1 MAHTKETTVLRGNT
15 LEQWRQRTNKIS
27 YDLGAVNEL
36 HSDFTDSILNFTATA
51 DQTNFYDAGLS
62 IGLAAE
68 VTLDNTAGSIIL
80 AGDHTALDASIV
92 AGEKL
97 FQGILAAKTWEATI
111 VAVTDRKILVT
122 QSTGVFDAAE
132 ELVLTSDTNVTIAAS
147 NISSLIAESY
157 EVGYVEL
164 YTNGVERAQT
174 LNTVGFHLPPYV
186 SRINLTGSPTVPA
199 SFVEGAT
206 IYQGTLG
213 SETFIGKILYVEG
226 STAIHIK
233 SVTSGS
239 FSTSV
244 MVKVG
249 SGDTNNRVLAANLD
263 TYSTID
269 QDHASMIELHSPADA
284 GDIIK
289 LAYYNT
295 IRALNE
301 LADDIGTIE
310 SLTTTATN
318 LVAGVNELDAEIGN
332 TTEFSSVSATNNTV
346 STAIQKLHTEIG
358 DITAIDAL
366 VTNNTSLVEAL
377 NELQGDIGNKSSLTT
392 AAKGSLV
399 AAVNEH
405 DTDLGDMTFTGLDAT
420 DVSDAIRE
428 LRTDI
433 GDVTAANMGTT
444 ASNLTGAMLELEKEI
459 DTLNTRVEPTQAFH
473 ANFGSDTIMDGI
485 NELMTDIGNVT
496 ATNMG
501 TTADTVVGAMLELET
516 EIDTLNTYTGV
527 STVLTTTAE
536 DLAAAI
542 NEHETDIGDMVFTG
556 LDATDISTAIRE
568 LRTDLGD
575 VTAANMGTTA
585 DTVVGAML
593 ELETEIDTLNAR
605 VEPGQAFNAWFDST
619 TIMDGINEL
628 ATEKLNLASSTTQT
642 INSDVQMTTG
652 NVFTIPSG
660 ATLDI
665 DGTLLIGGGAG
676 STLSFDT
683 AFIELASTASLEG
696 IEVDR
701 SKITGVAVA
710 TAVKSKLQWNEG
722 KVGTGA
728 SNTSH
733 RGWQL
738 VGLTNESTPVASTAD
753 VVTFYNAK
761 DLVSNNTE
769 TNMTVTWDS
778 ANQNFDFAINPSIS
792 ITNVTASATLTGGHV
807 ATGTMATTG
816 NVTIGGNLTVN
827 GTATY
832 INTET
837 LTVDDNI
844 IVLNDNVTATPTE
857 NAGVE
862 IERGTGTNVSLL
874 WNEASDRWTFTNNGS
889 NFYNIPMPSEY
900 DNYVAWTIQD
910 HDGSSYTITSGDTLK
925 VAEGNGIDSNFTAD
939 DVLTITNTKPFDSI
953 GIVDG
958 DGTTVNMS
966 NGNTWK
972 MNEDAGSGISMNIN
986 HTDIAGPAYGT
997 TFSITNTDRG
1007 SSQNIFKTFTV
1018 DDTDTEYSWSATGSI
1033 VADNNADTAKFVSG
1047 NAINID
1053 VDPAND
1059 AIRVSHV
1066 DTSTLSGTY
1075 GGNNNGVVVEDITV
1089 DSNGHVT
1096 AVGTRDLDG
1105 RYDNY
1110 SNWSLFVDNVDKD
1123 NVTSGEKVDFVA
1135 TAPLSVAHTVSSGN
1149 VLTFTHDDSGVTA
1162 ATYGTT
1168 GVEDGKYIKG
1178 ITVNAK
1184 GHITAIAADDFD
1196 DRYNNYSH
1204 PNHSGDVTSVGDGST
1219 TIGNNKVT
1227 FAKMQDIASQTFI
1240 GRNSANAGDP
1250 ESLTAATARTILNVE
1265 NGANNYKFKVS
1276 ADGTAGTSDI
1286 TNGNT
1291 LAFTGGT
1298 SIDATRV
1305 GDTITI
1311 AHSDTSSVADLASD
1325 NSGNTFIQD
1334 IGFTFDTHGHVTGA
1348 TASTG
1353 TVSVAGWT
1361 LDGGLVSGTNADA
1374 PNIANNGTLL
1384 IDELNTGIKLDVQD
1398 HATGSG
1404 TLKIG
1409 HADTSSQASVNN
1421 SGRTYIQDITLDT
1434 FGHITAITSATE
1446 TVTNT
1451 WRPIDDTPSDGA
1463 TTTSISSNW
1472 AFDNVKTAVPTS
1484 AVFTDTNTVTRVKA
1498 SGGSYVTGDIT
1509 LYGTGATTVTQ
1520 IDGLMT
1526 INSANTNTT
1535 YTAGSGLILTGTVF
1549 HVIAPNDTTSI
1560 TNADRFNARA
1570 WCKVQYQVSDG
1581 YTILTTGY
1589 VILGS
1594 GGVSSVST
1602 IDGNFARPKVNFSV
1616 TMTTSKYAA
1625 QFAGYQ
1631 YRSNASSTST
1641 NAHISSSV
1649 LTSATTYVSG
1659 TFHDP
1664 AGGSFQPPGIWNCI
1678 VVG

>member
-15 LEQWRQRTNKIS
+15 LEQWRQRTNKVS
-27 YDLGAVNEL
+27 YDLGALDEL
-36 HSDFTDSILNFTATA
+36 HADFTDSILNFTAIA
-51 DQTNFYDAGLS
+51 DQTNFYSPLLA
-62 IGLAAE
+62 IGISPE
-68 VTLDNTAGSIIL
+68 ETLDNTAGSIIL
-80 AGDHTALDASIV
+80 TGDHTALDASIV

-97 FQGILAAKTWEATI
+97 FQGIPAAKTWEAT
-111 VAVTDRKILVT
+111 VVSVTDRKILVT
-122 QSTGVFDAAE
+122 QSTGIFNTSAD
-132 ELVLTSDTNVTIAAS
+132 LVRTNDTNVTIASS
-147 NISSLIAESY
+147 NISSIIAESY
-157 EVGYVEL
+157 QVGYVDL
-164 YTNGVERAQT
+164 YKNGVECDQSLT
-174 LNTVGFHLPPYV
+174 TVGFHLPTYV
-186 SRINLTGSPTVPA
+186 SRIDLTGSPTVPA

-213 SETFIGKILYVEG
+213 SETFIGTILYVEG

-233 SVTSGS
+233 SVTSGA

-249 SGDTNNRVLAANLD
+249 SGDTNNRVLAANLS

-269 QDHASMIELHSPADA
+269 QDHACMVELHSPTDA

-295 IRALNE
+295 VRALNE
-301 LADDIGTIE
+301 LQDDIGTIE
-310 SLTTTATN
+310 NITTTATN

-366 VTNNTSLVEAL
+366 VTNDTSLVEAL
-377 NELQGDIGNKSSLTT
+377 NELQGDIGDKSTLTT
-392 AAKGSLV
+392 SAQGSLV

-433 GDVTAANMGTT
+433 GDVTATNMGTT
-444 ASNLTGAMLELEKEI
+444 ASNLTGAMLELETEI
-459 DTLNTRVEPTQAFH
+459 DTLNTLVEPTQAFN
-473 ANFGSDTIMDGI
+473 ANFTADTIMDGI
-485 NELMTDIGNVT
+485 NELMTDLGDVT

-501 TTADTVVGAMLELET
+501 TSASTVVTAISELEG
-516 EIDTLNTYTGV
+516 EIDDLNTYTGEG
-527 STVLTTTAE
+527 TALDTTAE

-542 NEHETDIGDMVFTG
+542 NEHEGDIGNMTFTG
-556 LDATDISTAIRE
+556 LDATDISGAIRE
-568 LRTDLGD
+568 LRDDLGD
-575 VTAANMGTTA
+575 VTAANMGTIAT
-585 DTVVGAML
+585 TVVGAIN
-593 ELETEIDTLNAR
+593 EVEDEVDTLNTR
-605 VEPGQAFNAWFDST
+605 VEPSQAFDAWFDST

-628 ATEKLNLASSTTQT
+628 ATEKFNLASSSTQT

-665 DGTLLIGGGAG
+665 DGTLLIGGGEG

-683 AFIELASTASLEG
+683 AFIELASSASLEG
-696 IEVDR
+696 IEIDR
-701 SKITGVAVA
+701 SEITGVAVA

-738 VGLTNESTPVASTAD
+738 VGLTNDSTPVASTAD

-792 ITNVTASATLTGGHV
+792 ITNVTASSTLTGNHV
-807 ATGTMATTG
+807 ATATMTTTG

-844 IVLNDNVTATPTE
+844 IVLNDNVTGTPTE

-874 WNEASDRWTFTNNGS
+874 WNEATDRWTFTNNGS
-889 NFYNIPMPSEY
+889 NFYNIPVPSEY
-900 DNYVAWTIQD
+900 DNYAAWIIQD
-910 HDGSSYTITSGDTLK
+910 HDGTSYTITSGDTLK

-966 NGNTWK
+966 NANSWK
-972 MNEDAGSGISMNIN
+972 MTESAGAGISMDIN
-986 HTDIAGPAYGT
+986 HTDTVGPAYAT

-1018 DDTDTEYSWSATGSI
+1018 DDTDTEYTWLETGSI

-1047 NAINID
+1047 NAININ
-1053 VDPAND
+1053 VDPGSD
-1059 AIRVSHV
+1059 AIKISHV
-1066 DTSTLSGTY
+1066 DTSTLNGTY
-1075 GGNNNGVVVEDITV
+1075 GGNNDGVVVEDITV
-1089 DSNGHVT
+1089 DSNGHIT
-1096 AVGTRDLDG
+1096 EIGTRDLDG

-1110 SNWSLFVDNVDKD
+1110 SNWSLFVDGVDKD
-1123 NVTSGEKVDFVA
+1123 NVTSGEKVDFKA

-1149 VLTFTHDDSGVTA
+1149 VLTFTHDNSGVTA

-1168 GVEDGKYIKG
+1168 GAEDGKYIKG

-1204 PNHSGDVTSVGDGST
+1204 PNHTGDVTSAGDGAT

-1227 FAKMQDIASQTFI
+1227 FAKMQDIASKTFI
-1240 GRNSANAGDP
+1240 GRNTAAAGDP

-1265 NGANNYKFKVS
+1265 DGANNYKFKVS

-1298 SIDATRV
+1298 AIDATRV
-1305 GDTITI
+1305 GDTVTI

-1361 LDGGLVSGTNADA
+1361 LDGGLVSGTNADS
-1374 PNIANNGTLL
+1374 PNIDNAGSLL
-1384 IDELNTGIKLDVQD
+1384 IDELNAGIKIDVED
-1398 HATGSG
+1398 HDNGNG

-1409 HADTSSQASVNN
+1409 HADTSAQASVNN

-1451 WRPIDDTPSDGA
+1451 FRPIHDTPVNGA

-1472 AFDNVKTAVPTS
+1472 AFDNVKTAVPTG
-1484 AVFTDTNTVTRVKA
+1484 AVFTDTDTVTKVKA
-1498 SGGSYVTGDIT
+1498 SGGTYVTGNIT
-1509 LYGTGATTVTQ
+1509 LNGTGATAITQ
-1520 IDGLMT
+1520 AGSVIT
-1526 INSANTNTT
+1526 ISSTNTNTT
-1535 YTAGSGLILTGTVF
+1535 YTAGTGLTLTGTIF
-1549 HVIAPNDTTSI
+1549 HATNPNTSTSI
-1560 TNADRFNARA
+1560 LNADRYNARA
-1570 WCKVQYQVSDG
+1570 WCKVQYQVADG
-1581 YTILTTGY
+1581 YVILVTGY
-1589 VILGS
+1589 TILGS

-1602 IDGNFARPKVNFSV
+1602 IDGNFARPRVNFSGEW
-1616 TMTTSKYAA
+1616 TTNKYAA

-1649 LTSATTYVSG
+1649 LLSATTYVNG
-1659 TFHDP
+1659 TFQDP
-1664 AGGSFQPPGIWNCI
+1664 AGASFQPPGIWNCI
-1678 VVG
+1678 VIG